1 MYPLDYQLKSGE
13 KYKQRVSLKLKKDK
27 YSAFLRLIPMRIR
40 FRAYFGRVAKLNI
53 VCAKR
58 TSLCEIGCRDGTR
71 VIRWFTRVIQHLGF
85 WTWKSQANV
94 DYRYV
99 WRRAECTSLDPG
111 LKHPSLR

>member
-1 MYPLDYQLKSGE
+1 MLFKMYPLDYQLKSGE

-58 TSLCEIGCRDGTR
+58 TSCAKSDAEM
-71 VIRWFTRVIQHLGF
+71 VLGSF
-85 WTWKSQANV
+85 V
-94 DYRYV
+94 
-99 WRRAECTSLDPG
+99 G
-111 LKHPSLR
+111 LLV

>member
-1 MYPLDYQLKSGE
+1 M
-13 KYKQRVSLKLKKDK
+13 
-27 YSAFLRLIPMRIR
+27 
-40 FRAYFGRVAKLNI
+40 
-53 VCAKR
+53 
-58 TSLCEIGCRDGTR
+58 CEIGCRDGTR